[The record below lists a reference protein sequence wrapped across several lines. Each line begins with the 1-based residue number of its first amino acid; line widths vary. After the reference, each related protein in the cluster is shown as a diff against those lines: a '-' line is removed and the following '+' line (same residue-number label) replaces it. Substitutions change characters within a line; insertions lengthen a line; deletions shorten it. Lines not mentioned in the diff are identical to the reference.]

1 MPEKENPENFDSKEF
16 GAVVNLDKDLDSGL
30 PIIRCIHGFVIFVP
44 GAVGSNMFYSNT
56 FSLFHLIRKV
66 NQRKQITTQTTMV
79 TFSTVAAAPKWLKIC
94 NKFSR
99 HFRE

>member
-1 MPEKENPENFDSKEF
+1 MPEKENPENFNSKGF
-16 GAVVNLDKDLDSGL
+16 GAVVNLDKDLGL

-79 TFSTVAAAPKWLKIC
+79 TFSTVAAAPKQDMK
-94 NKFSR
+94 
-99 HFRE
+99 